1 MKRIL
6 LLSITLIVL
15 TAIAF
20 AQDSDTDQSAPD
32 NEAVEFESEFGLQAR
47 IFQSV
52 QQRSMNINAS
62 YTGRSNYL
70 LTPGDIYVIS
80 MDNVAEGSSQSI
92 TNYSVQLQEDYTI
105 DAPFIGTVSVEGLT
119 LSELQQLLSERIK
132 NSVPTQYVNVA
143 LETPAQFEIFLYGG
157 VNLPGYITAT
167 PLLRVTDAI
176 AMAHGF
182 KPSGSYRSI
191 RLERNG
197 EILNLDL
204 SRFYADANNEEN
216 PTLRPGDRIYIPE
229 ADVVTE
235 IQGNVA
241 FPGVYE
247 LKENETL
254 ADLLRFA
261 GGLLPNAE
269 TSDITIVRVQEQN
282 VTQRLSATASMA
294 DEIEIQNGDT
304 VRIGSRFENS
314 SFVILEGAVYGSSFS
329 NDTPIRIPREPDQF
343 QVPYFQEM
351 SLYAL
356 LDAFGGPTP
365 YAVEE
370 DAFILRNTDNG
381 EERIDVDVSLLWQNG
396 IEDMELHPGDRVIIP
411 MMDLQVY
418 VTGEVSNA
426 GSFPFQEGR
435 TVSEYILLA
444 GGIDRE
450 RGSLNAVYSVDE
462 NGNRTRISIDDT
474 VEPGE
479 RIYVDLNTWTATQ
492 QTFSDIFIVTGWVTS
507 IIGVTITVWDFI
519 DQYILSQ

>member
-1 MKRIL
+1 
-6 LLSITLIVL
+6 
-15 TAIAF
+15 
-20 AQDSDTDQSAPD
+20 
-32 NEAVEFESEFGLQAR
+32 
-47 IFQSV
+47 
-52 QQRSMNINAS
+52 
-62 YTGRSNYL
+62 
-70 LTPGDIYVIS
+70 
-80 MDNVAEGSSQSI
+80 
-92 TNYSVQLQEDYTI
+92 
-105 DAPFIGTVSVEGLT
+105 
-119 LSELQQLLSERIK
+119 
-132 NSVPTQYVNVA
+132 
-143 LETPAQFEIFLYGG
+143 
-157 VNLPGYITAT
+157 
-167 PLLRVTDAI
+167 
-176 AMAHGF
+176 
-182 KPSGSYRSI
+182 
-191 RLERNG
+191 
-197 EILNLDL
+197 
-204 SRFYADANNEEN
+204 
-216 PTLRPGDRIYIPE
+216 
-229 ADVVTE
+229 
-235 IQGNVA
+235 
-241 FPGVYE
+241 
-247 LKENETL
+247 
-254 ADLLRFA
+254 
-261 GGLLPNAE
+261 
-269 TSDITIVRVQEQN
+269 
-282 VTQRLSATASMA
+282 
-294 DEIEIQNGDT
+294 
-304 VRIGSRFENS
+304 
-314 SFVILEGAVYGSSFS
+314 
-329 NDTPIRIPREPDQF
+329 